1 MRYNPSIA
9 LMQWGMSC
17 VATTTVGASSGGL
30 KGVVIIIMS
39 ISQTDTTSETTEIAE
54 IAETP
59 KTIETARDP
68 LDIQDAHSE
77 DEGYPPVTIAD
88 IWQAHKLLKPLI
100 HHTILTPS
108 RTLSDITGADIYLK
122 AEHMQ
127 RGGSFKVRGATYK
140 ISRLTEK
147 QKRAGVIAASAG
159 NHAQG
164 VAIAAAEQHIPCTIV
179 MPENAPL
186 AKVMATQGYGAS
198 VELYGATYD
207 DAYQRCLELQQQ
219 LGATYIHAFD
229 DPDIITG
236 QGTLGLEML
245 NDLPDADAIV
255 VPIGGG
261 GLISGIATAA
271 RALKPDITI
280 IGVEA
285 EGAPGCRVSLDK
297 GSLQTLPAITT
308 IADGIAVKRPGA
320 LTFSIIKQ
328 LVDEVVLVNDEDII
342 KAVLLLMERCK
353 MLVEGA
359 GAAGLA
365 ALLSGAIHLEGKKVL
380 VPLTGGNIDINLV
393 GRFIEHAL
401 AAAGRYFVIHARLND
416 RPGEL
421 MRMLG
426 IIAEMRI
433 NVIDVRYQRISNR
446 LPIMQREETITLE
459 TRDRAQCEELL
470 RRLHDAGYI
479 VEEATIVE

>member
-1 MRYNPSIA
+1 MR
-9 LMQWGMSC
+9 L
-17 VATTTVGASSGGL
+17 L
-30 KGVVIIIMS
+30 KNG
-39 ISQTDTTSETTEIAE
+39 TTE
-54 IAETP
+54 
-59 KTIETARDP
+59 ETARDP
-68 LDIQDAHSE
+68 LNTRDAHE
-77 DEGYPPVTIAD
+77 MDEGHVPVSIAD
-88 IWQAHKLLKPLI
+88 IWQAYKFLKPII
-100 HHTILTPS
+100 HHTTLAPS
-108 RTLSDITGADIYLK
+108 HTLHAMTGADIYLK

-127 RGGSFKVRGATYK
+127 RGGSFKVRGASYK
-140 ISRLTEK
+140 ISRLSDK
-147 QKRAGVIAASAG
+147 QRRAGVIAASAG

-164 VAIAAAEQHIPCTIV
+164 VAIAAVQHSIPCTIV

-186 AKVMATQGYGAS
+186 AKVTATQGYGAQ
-198 VELYGATYD
+198 VVLYGATYD
-207 DAYQRCLELQQQ
+207 DAYQRCLELQQE

-229 DPDIITG
+229 DPDIIAG

-245 NDLPDADAIV
+245 NDLPDADAII

-261 GLISGIATAA
+261 GLISGIAIAA

-285 EGAPGCRVSLDK
+285 AGAASFLASLDA
-297 GSLQTLPAITT
+297 GEVCTLPTITT

-320 LTFSIIKQ
+320 LTYSIIKQ
-328 LVDEVVLVNDEDII
+328 LVDDVVLVNDEAII
-342 KAVLLLMERCK
+342 NAVLLLMERCK
-353 MLVEGA
+353 MVVEGA

-365 ALLSGAIHLEGKKVL
+365 AILSGAISLKGKKVL

-393 GRFIEHAL
+393 SRFIEHAL
-401 AAAGRYFVIHARLND
+401 ASAGRYFVIHTRLTD

-433 NVIDVRYQRISNR
+433 NVIDVRYQRISSR

-459 TRDRAQCEELL
+459 TRDHAQCKELL
-470 RRLHDAGYI
+470 RRLRAEGYI
-479 VEEATIVE
+479 VEEAQSLD

>member
-1 MRYNPSIA
+1 MPLSKND
-9 LMQWGMSC
+9 
-17 VATTTVGASSGGL
+17 TTV
-30 KGVVIIIMS
+30 
-39 ISQTDTTSETTEIAE
+39 ETT
-54 IAETP
+54 
-59 KTIETARDP
+59 RDP
-68 LDIQDAHSE
+68 LDIHDAHE
-77 DEGYPPVTIAD
+77 MNEGHAPVSIAD
-88 IWQAHKLLKPLI
+88 IRQAYEFLKPII
-100 HHTILTPS
+100 HHTTQAPS
-108 RTLSDITGADIYLK
+108 RTLQAMTGADIYLK
-122 AEHMQ
+122 SEHMQ
-127 RGGSFKVRGATYK
+127 RGGSFKVRGASYK
-140 ISRLTEK
+140 ISRLTEE
-147 QKRAGVIAASAG
+147 QRQAGVIAASAG

-164 VAIAAAEQHIPCTIV
+164 VAIAAAQYGIPCTIV

-186 AKVMATQGYGAS
+186 AKVTATQGYGAQ
-198 VELYGATYD
+198 VVLHGASYD

-229 DPDIITG
+229 DPDIIAG

-261 GLISGIATAA
+261 GLISGIAIAA

-285 EGAPGCRVSLDK
+285 AGAPSIRASLDI
-297 GSLQTLPAITT
+297 GGVATLPAITT

-320 LTFSIIKQ
+320 LTYSIIEK
-328 LVDEVVLVNDEDII
+328 LVDDVVLVNDEAII
-342 KAVLLLMERCK
+342 NTVLLLMERCK

-365 ALLSGAIHLEGKKVL
+365 ALLSGAIQLKGKKVL

-393 GRFIEHAL
+393 SRFIEHGL
-401 AAAGRYFVIHARLND
+401 ASAGRYFVIHTRLTD

-421 MRMLG
+421 MRMLN
-426 IIAEMRI
+426 IVAEMRI
-433 NVIDVRYQRISNR
+433 NVIDVRYQRISSR

-459 TRDRAQCEELL
+459 TRDHAQCEELL
-470 RRLHDAGYI
+470 RRLRAEGYV
-479 VEEATIVE
+479 VEEAQALD